1 MRPSTLSRNFSCRN
15 ASIRLATCSSPR
27 RCQSPRLQWRVALPT
42 KATSR
47 APSRV
52 WSAPRRNAG
61 SAISVERN
69 RRYVNGVSLPS
80 AEFPFVAGKR
90 ENLQKAD
97 IPDKN
102 LQRDRSNIGEPLPQP
117 AITRGEADD
126 PGSHAAVMPDWSPVR
141 TFGGYAAW
149 GGPEGAGAWT
159 SRLPIADLKGFFGA
173 LGCACRAVQRQR
185 NARHR

>member
-1 MRPSTLSRNFSCRN
+1 MACGF
-15 ASIRLATCSSPR
+15 AD
-27 RCQSPRLQWRVALPT
+27 QSHFT
-42 KATSR
+42 R
-47 APSRV
+47 ARV
-52 WSAPRRNAG
+52 WSAPRRDAG